1 MSFGEKILEYKDD
14 ILKDLDALL
23 KIQSVASKS
32 QDDASE
38 ALKFILKRAEEMG
51 FATEIVDDVA
61 GHAEYGEGDE
71 LAAVLSHVDVVPAGD
86 GWSVEPFALTQKN
99 GRLYGRGVADDKG
112 PSIAALYC
120 LKALK
125 DSGVP
130 FKRRLRTIFGASEE
144 IGMTD
149 MDRYFAKQP
158 LPNMAFTPDLEYGIC
173 NVEKGILQIE
183 VYSNENNAKTLTAM
197 RGGNAVNA
205 VASKAYALIDCSES
219 EDHQLRRF
227 ADAKPGDYKF
237 DYTIDGMQIVSK
249 GVSAHGSTP
258 ELGFNAITNL
268 IRLLAANFGQ
278 TVLGSLCAFL
288 DDAVGLET
296 DGLSLG
302 IKCSDE
308 QSGDLTVNV
317 GTIDIGETYMKA
329 TLDIRYPVTADSD
342 DIIYNIR
349 QRAAY
354 DGLKIKIKSNEA
366 PLYVP
371 EDAPIIA
378 KLKEAYKN
386 VTGEEANIFST
397 GGGTYARTLKNRGVA
412 FGAIMGEECNIH
424 AVDESVDEEKFFLH
438 AQICLEAMYKMVTE

>member
-1 MSFGEKILEYKDD
+1 MSFGEKILDYKDD
-14 ILKDLDALL
+14 ILRDLDEIL
-23 KIQSVASKS
+23 KIRSVASKS

-38 ALKFILKRAEEMG
+38 ALKFILRRAEEMG
-51 FATEIVDDVA
+51 LATENVENAA
-61 GHAEYGEGDE
+61 GHAEYGEGEE

-86 GWSVEPFALTQKN
+86 GWSVEPFALTRKN

-112 PSIAALYC
+112 PAIVALYC

-130 FKRRLRTIFGASEE
+130 FKRRMRVIFGASEE
-144 IGMTD
+144 VGMTD
-149 MDRYFAKQP
+149 MEKYFAKQP
-158 LPNMAFTPDLEYGIC
+158 LPDMAFTPDLEYGIC

-183 VYSNENNAKTLTAM
+183 VYSTENDAKTLTAM
-197 RGGNAVNA
+197 CGGNAINA

-227 ADAKPGDYKF
+227 ADAKPGDYEF
-237 DYTIDGMQIVSK
+237 DYTIDGMKIVSRGK
-249 GVSAHGSTP
+249 PAHGSTP

-268 IRLLAANFGQ
+268 IRLLAANFGE

-288 DDAVGLET
+288 DDAIGLET

-354 DGLKIKIKSNEA
+354 DGLKIKIKTNEP

-371 EDAPIIA
+371 ETAPIIA
-378 KLKEAYKN
+378 VLKEAYRNIMGEDAN
-386 VTGEEANIFST
+386 VFST
-397 GGGTYARTLKNRGVA
+397 GGGTYARTLHNRGVA

-424 AVDESVDEEKFFLH
+424 AVDESIDEEKFFLH
-438 AQICLEAMYKMVTE
+438 AQICLEAMYKLLTE